1 MARELKVRY
10 RGSAIG
16 FLWTMLQPLLLLMM
30 MLMLQVVFSSIF
42 RFKLDF
48 GNYPVYALAGLL
60 FWSFFSSI
68 PVQHFTATAGP
79 RLEGQRL
86 HGARGSS
93 SR

>member
-1 MARELKVRY
+1 VRY
-10 RGSAIG
+10 RRSAIG
-16 FLWTMLQPLLLLMM
+16 FLWTMLQPLLLLLMM
-30 MLMLQVVFSSIF
+30 MMVLQVVFSSIF

-60 FWSFFSSI
+60 FWNFFSSI

-79 RLEGQRL
+79 RLEGRRP